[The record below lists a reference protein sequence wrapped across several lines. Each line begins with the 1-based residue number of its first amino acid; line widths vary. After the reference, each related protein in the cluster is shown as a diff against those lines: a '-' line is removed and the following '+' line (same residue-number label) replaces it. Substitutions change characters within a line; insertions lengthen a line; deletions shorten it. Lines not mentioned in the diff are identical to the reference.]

1 MPAAALF
8 ISQILSARISVY
20 TNTDNTLPS
29 SQYFQTSTAQCQRLK
44 AGITSNHRPVPPALK
59 HDIHKQ
65 RSPPPDRKGGV
76 LMLWQNSFQTFEC
89 FINSAIINH
98 PPLAVRREHWA
109 YSTLG
114 ARHQKAR
121 P

>member
-1 MPAAALF
+1 
-8 ISQILSARISVY
+8 
-20 TNTDNTLPS
+20 
-29 SQYFQTSTAQCQRLK
+29 
-44 AGITSNHRPVPPALK
+44 
-59 HDIHKQ
+59 
-65 RSPPPDRKGGV
+65 
-76 LMLWQNSFQTFEC
+76 MLWQNSFQTFEC